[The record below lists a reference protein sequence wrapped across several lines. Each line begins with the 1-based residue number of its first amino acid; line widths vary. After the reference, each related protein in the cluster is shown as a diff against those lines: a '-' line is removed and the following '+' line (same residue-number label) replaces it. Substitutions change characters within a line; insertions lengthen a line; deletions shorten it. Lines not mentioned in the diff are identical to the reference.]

1 MVVSSAGLR
10 PKSDCSGKD
19 QKQLYSKLQTHPL
32 VGEGAIHQE
41 SRNRQTENKKKSG
54 HGLQMG
60 TRHQD
65 RLAD

>member
-10 PKSDCSGKD
+10 PKSDCSGKA

-32 VGEGAIHQE
+32 VREGATLQE
-41 SRNRQTENKKKSG
+41 TRYRQTESKKSG

-60 TRHQD
+60 
-65 RLAD
+65 A